1 MRQLDLFLALVL
13 MTCALAVV
21 NAQHRA
27 RTLFVELETLK
38 REARDL
44 EVEWGKLQLEQGT
57 LTRHARVEAL
67 AKNQLGLMTPPLD
80 KVWLLEAGAQ
90 P

>member
-1 MRQLDLFLALVL
+1 MRQMDIALMAAL
-13 MTCALAVV
+13 MLCALAVV

-27 RTLFVELETLK
+27 RTLFIEMEALK
-38 REARDL
+38 KEAREL

-57 LTRHARVEAL
+57 LTSHARVETL
-67 AKNQLGLMTPPLD
+67 AKNQLGLISPPLD
-80 KVWLLEAGAQ
+80 KVWLLESGGL

>member
-1 MRQLDLFLALVL
+1 MRQLDIVL
-13 MTCALAVV
+13 MAVLMLCALAVV

-27 RTLFVELETLK
+27 RTLFIEMEALK
-38 REARDL
+38 KEARDL

-57 LTRHARVEAL
+57 LTSHARVETL
-67 AKNQLGLMTPPLD
+67 AKNQLGLISPPLD
-80 KVWLLEAGAQ
+80 KVWLLESGGL

>member
-1 MRQLDLFLALVL
+1 MRQLDLFLALAL
-13 MTCALAVV
+13 MACALAVV

-57 LTRHARVEAL
+57 LTSHARVEAL

>member
-1 MRQLDLFLALVL
+1 MRRLDIVLAVALMVCALV
-13 MTCALAVV
+13 VV

-27 RTLFVELETLK
+27 RTQFVELEALK
-38 REARDL
+38 KEARNL

-57 LTRHARVEAL
+57 LTSHARVEAM
-67 AKNQLGLMTPPLD
+67 AKNQLGLTTPPLD
-80 KVWLLEAGAQ
+80 RIWLIDAGGQ

>member
-1 MRQLDLFLALVL
+1 VRQLDILLAAVL
-13 MTCALAVV
+13 MGCALAVV

-27 RTLFVELETLK
+27 RTLFIELESLK

-57 LTRHARVEAL
+57 LTSHARVETL
-67 AKNQLGLMTPPLD
+67 AKNQLGLTSPPLD
-80 KVWLLEAGAQ
+80 KVWLLESGSR

>member
-1 MRQLDLFLALVL
+1 MRQLDILLALVL
-13 MTCALAVV
+13 VVCALGVV

-27 RTLFVELETLK
+27 RTLFIELEALK

-57 LTRHARVEAL
+57 LSSHARVETL
-67 AKNQLGLMTPPLD
+67 AKKQLGLMSPPLD
-80 KVWLLEAGAQ
+80 KVLLLDSGAQ

>member
-1 MRQLDLFLALVL
+1 MRQLDILLSLVL
-13 MTCALAVV
+13 VVCALAVV

-27 RTLFVELETLK
+27 RTLFIELEALK

-57 LTRHARVEAL
+57 LTSHARVEAL
-67 AKNQLGLMTPPLD
+67 AKTQLGLVTPPLD
-80 KVWLLEAGAQ
+80 KVWLLDAGAQ

>member
-1 MRQLDLFLALVL
+1 MRQLDIMLVL
-13 MTCALAVV
+13 VLVACALAVV

-27 RTLFVELETLK
+27 RTLFIELEALK
-38 REARDL
+38 KEARVL

-57 LTRHARVEAL
+57 LTSHARVETL
-67 AKNQLGLMTPPLD
+67 AKSQLGLMSPPLD
-80 KVWLLEAGAQ
+80 KVWLLESGSQ

>member
-1 MRQLDLFLALVL
+1 VRQLDFVLALVL
-13 MTCALAVV
+13 MVCALAVI

-27 RTLFVELETLK
+27 RTLFVEMEALK
-38 REARDL
+38 KEARDL

-57 LTRHARVEAL
+57 LTSHARVEAM
-67 AKNQLGLMTPPLD
+67 AKSQLGLMTPPLD
-80 KVWLLEAGAQ
+80 KVWLIEAGGQ

>member
-1 MRQLDLFLALVL
+1 MKHLDMLLALVL
-13 MTCALAVV
+13 TVCALAVV

-38 REARDL
+38 KEAREL

-57 LTRHARVEAL
+57 LASHARVEAL
-67 AKNQLGLMTPPLD
+67 AKSRLGLVSPPLD
-80 KVWLLEAGAQ
+80 KVWLIESGAG

>member
-1 MRQLDLFLALVL
+1 MKRLDVVMAVVL
-13 MTCALAVV
+13 MICALAVI

-27 RTLFVELETLK
+27 RNLFIELESLK
-38 REARDL
+38 KEARDL

-57 LTRHARVEAL
+57 LVSHARVESL
-67 AKNQLGLMTPPLD
+67 AKQELGLVSPPLD
-80 KVWLLEAGAQ
+80 KVLLLEPGGR

>member
-1 MRQLDLFLALVL
+1 MRQLDIVL
-13 MTCALAVV
+13 MAVLMLCALAVV

-27 RTLFVELETLK
+27 RTLFIEMEALK
-38 REARDL
+38 KEAREL

-57 LTRHARVEAL
+57 LTSHARVETL
-67 AKNQLGLMTPPLD
+67 AKNQLGLISPPLD
-80 KVWLLEAGAQ
+80 KVWLLESGGL

>member
-1 MRQLDLFLALVL
+1 MRQLDIMLVL
-13 MTCALAVV
+13 VLVACALAVV

-27 RTLFVELETLK
+27 RTLFIELEALK
-38 REARDL
+38 KEARVL

-57 LTRHARVEAL
+57 LTSHARVETL
-67 AKNQLGLMTPPLD
+67 AKNQLGLMSPPLD
-80 KVWLLEAGAQ
+80 KVWLLESGDQ

>member
-1 MRQLDLFLALVL
+1 MRQLDIALAVL
-13 MTCALAVV
+13 LMLCALAVV

-27 RTLFVELETLK
+27 RTLFIELEALK
-38 REARDL
+38 TEARDL

-57 LTRHARVEAL
+57 LTSHARVETL
-67 AKNQLGLMTPPLD
+67 AKNQLGLITPPLD
-80 KVWLLEAGAQ
+80 KVWLIESGSR

>member
-1 MRQLDLFLALVL
+1 MKQLDILLALVL
-13 MTCALAVV
+13 MVCALAVV

-27 RTLFVELETLK
+27 RTLFVELEALK

-57 LTRHARVEAL
+57 LTSHARVEAL
-67 AKNQLGLMTPPLD
+67 AKTQLGLMTPPLD
-80 KVWLLEAGAQ
+80 KVWLLDSGAQ

>member
-1 MRQLDLFLALVL
+1 MRQLDIVLAVVL
-13 MTCALAVV
+13 MLCALAVV

-27 RTLFVELETLK
+27 RTLFVELEALK

-57 LTRHARVEAL
+57 LTSHARVESL
-67 AKNQLGLMTPPLD
+67 AKGQLGLMTPPLD
-80 KVWLLEAGAQ
+80 KVWLLESGSQ

>member
-1 MRQLDLFLALVL
+1 MRQMDIALMAVL
-13 MTCALAVV
+13 MLCALAVV

-27 RTLFVELETLK
+27 RTLFIELEALK
-38 REARDL
+38 KEARDL

-57 LTRHARVEAL
+57 LTSHARVETL
-67 AKNQLGLMTPPLD
+67 AKTRLGLISPPLD
-80 KVWLLEAGAQ
+80 KVWLLESGGQ

>member
-1 MRQLDLFLALVL
+1 MKQLDTLLALVL
-13 MTCALAVV
+13 VLCALAVV

-27 RTLFVELETLK
+27 RTLFVELEALK
-38 REARDL
+38 KEARDR

-57 LTRHARVEAL
+57 LTSHAHVEAL
-67 AKNQLGLMTPPLD
+67 AKNQLGLITPPLD
-80 KVWLLEAGAQ
+80 KVWLLDAGAQ

>member
-1 MRQLDLFLALVL
+1 MRQLDIALMAVL
-13 MTCALAVV
+13 MLCALAVV

-27 RTLFVELETLK
+27 RTLFIELEALK
-38 REARDL
+38 KEARDL

-57 LTRHARVEAL
+57 LTSHARVETL
-67 AKNQLGLMTPPLD
+67 AKTQLGLISPPLD
-80 KVWLLEAGAQ
+80 KVWLLESGGL

>member
-1 MRQLDLFLALVL
+1 MKQLDIMLAAVL
-13 MTCALAVV
+13 MLCALAVV

-27 RTLFVELETLK
+27 RTLFVELEALK
-38 REARDL
+38 KEAREL

-57 LTRHARVEAL
+57 LVSHARVETL
-67 AKNQLGLMTPPLD
+67 AKNQLGLIPPPLD
-80 KVWLLEAGAQ
+80 KVWLLESGGQ

>member
-1 MRQLDLFLALVL
+1 MKQSDILLALVL
-13 MTCALAVV
+13 VACALAVV

-27 RTLFVELETLK
+27 RTLFIELEALK
-38 REARDL
+38 KEAREL

-57 LTRHARVEAL
+57 LTSHARVEAL
-67 AKNQLGLMTPPLD
+67 AKNRLGLVSPPLD
-80 KVWLLEAGAQ
+80 KVWLIESEVR

>member
-1 MRQLDLFLALVL
+1 MKQLDILLALVL
-13 MTCALAVV
+13 LACALAVV

-27 RTLFVELETLK
+27 RTLFIELEALK

-57 LTRHARVEAL
+57 LTSHARVEAL
-67 AKNQLGLMTPPLD
+67 AKTRLGLVTPPLD

>member
-1 MRQLDLFLALVL
+1 MDIALMAAL
-13 MTCALAVV
+13 MLCALAVV

-27 RTLFVELETLK
+27 RTLFIEMEALK
-38 REARDL
+38 KEAREL

-57 LTRHARVEAL
+57 LTSHARVETL
-67 AKNQLGLMTPPLD
+67 AKNQLGLISPPLD
-80 KVWLLEAGAQ
+80 KVWLLESGGL